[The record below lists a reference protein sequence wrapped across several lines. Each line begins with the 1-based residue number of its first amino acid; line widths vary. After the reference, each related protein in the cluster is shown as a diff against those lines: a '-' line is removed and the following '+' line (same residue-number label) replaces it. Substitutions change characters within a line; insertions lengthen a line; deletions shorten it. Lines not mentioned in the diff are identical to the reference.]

1 MSPSSHFPSAP
12 DHVFKTPLVG
22 QGWLLHSG
30 ATSPNRNQSILAE
43 GLLHCVSSCDGGAR
57 RCVCFSWVQDPHGET
72 SGKVEKLGFSGGSD
86 FNPGLSTFPRRE
98 TMERLPKPWSFGFLI
113 S

>member
-1 MSPSSHFPSAP
+1 M
-12 DHVFKTPLVG
+12 
-22 QGWLLHSG
+22 
-30 ATSPNRNQSILAE
+30 
-43 GLLHCVSSCDGGAR
+43 CVLFMGSRPTWSE
-57 RCVCFSWVQDPHGET
+57 FGET